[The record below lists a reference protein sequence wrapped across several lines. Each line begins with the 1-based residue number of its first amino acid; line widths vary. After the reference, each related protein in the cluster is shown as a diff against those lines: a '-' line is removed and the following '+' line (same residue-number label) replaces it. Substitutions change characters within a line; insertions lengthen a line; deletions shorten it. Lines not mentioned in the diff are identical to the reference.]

1 MTDAAASLPITALTG
16 DVVAKIEPD
25 ASLDAVA
32 DALVAGEIGAL
43 VVGTGERPEG
53 IISERDLVRA
63 IADRR
68 DTATTT
74 AGDIAHT
81 KLIWCDASATV
92 HEVAGEMMNRYVRH
106 VLVEEEGRL
115 VGIVSARD
123 LLGVYATETES
134 E

>member
-1 MTDAAASLPITALTG
+1 MTDATGSLPVTALIG
-16 DVVAKIEPD
+16 DVVARIDPG

-43 VVGTGERPEG
+43 VVGTGEEPEG
-53 IISERDLVRA
+53 IITERDLVRA
-63 IADRR
+63 IAERR
-68 DTATTT
+68 DTAATP

-92 HEVAGEMMNRYVRH
+92 QEVAAEMMTRYVRH
-106 VLVEEEGRL
+106 ILVEEEGRL

-123 LLGVYATETES
+123 LLGVYATDTE
-134 E
+134 